1 MESWIVRSRWAAA
14 GLVLLCGCRTW
25 LIDGADGPVYR
36 LIEERQGAALGAASD
51 VHLGAESGDLGSTGR
66 MYRFTPSPVE
76 AGLPEAFRPPLESRE
91 NPEVGSESEPETQ
104 ADASDVGTASKDHV
118 DPVTAMTDS
127 IFSPEQM
134 DEVTSFGLEDALS
147 YAMRHGRNLQNA
159 KEDLYLEALDLTL
172 ERHLWTPQFV
182 ASMQTGADHA
192 DGDAL
197 PEANDAF
204 SVISEVAVSQRLPF
218 GGDLTARV
226 VGNLVR
232 DLDEHVTSGE
242 SGDLIL
248 QANIPLFRGAGRVAY
263 ESRYVAERELI
274 YATRTYERFRRTFVV
289 QVAANY
295 FNLQGLKAT
304 MQNSYFAY
312 KSRSADWEKA
322 DFMNQMGRSR
332 TGFEAPRAKS
342 NLRQAEASL
351 VNAKERYASALDLF
365 KILMGMPVDV
375 LLDVL
380 DLDADMAANAVD
392 DLLPDVEE
400 SAAIDA
406 ALHYRLDLLTNE
418 DQIDDAR
425 RGIVIARNR
434 ILPDL
439 DFNASATF
447 GSKPD
452 HLTTLGLNNDRAL
465 YHAGLELR
473 IDDRKTER
481 NAYRA
486 SLIRL
491 RRAQRNHEQ
500 FVDKGRAEVVRARRR
515 VAQQESLQQI
525 QTMNVEENEFRLA
538 AARAQF
544 DLGRSTNQDVVDAE
558 DDLLNARNAY
568 VRAVAA
574 YRVAILELRRE
585 TGTLRVTD
593 GGRWNMNPPIELPVE
608 KTSPESGS

>member
-1 MESWIVRSRWAAA
+1 MESWFVGGRWAVT

-25 LIDGADGPVYR
+25 LIDGADGAVYR
-36 LIEERQGAALGAASD
+36 LIKERQGAALGAASD

-66 MYRFTPSPVE
+66 MYRITPSPVD
-76 AGLPEAFRPPLESRE
+76 AGLPEAFRPRLDSRE
-91 NPEVGSESEPETQ
+91 NSEAESETQ
-104 ADASDVGTASKDHV
+104 KDASGVGTASQDHV

-127 IFSPEQM
+127 VFSPEQM
-134 DEVTSFGLEDALS
+134 DDVTLFGLEDALS
-147 YAMRHGRNLQNA
+147 YAMRHGRDLQNA

-182 ASMQTGADHA
+182 ASVQASA
-192 DGDAL
+192 NYFDGDAL
-197 PEANDAF
+197 PEASDAF
-204 SVISEVAVSQRLPF
+204 NLVSDVAVSQRLPF
-218 GGDLTARV
+218 GGDVTARV
-226 VGNLVR
+226 IGNLVR
-232 DLDEHVTSGE
+232 DLDAHVTSGE

-274 YATRTYERFRRTFVV
+274 YATRTYERFRRSFVV
-289 QVAANY
+289 RVAAEY
-295 FNLQGLKAT
+295 FGLQGLKAAVH
-304 MQNSYFAY
+304 NSFNAFE
-312 KSRSADWEKA
+312 SRSADWEKA

-332 TGFEAPRAKS
+332 TVFEAPRAKS

-365 KILMGMPVDV
+365 KILLGMPVDV

-380 DLDADMAANAVD
+380 DLDADVAANAVD

-406 ALHYRLDLLTNE
+406 ALHYRLDLLTNG

-425 RGIVIARNR
+425 RGVKIARNR

-481 NAYRA
+481 NAYRT

-491 RRAQRNHEQ
+491 RRAQRDHEQ
-500 FVDKGRAEVVRARRR
+500 FVDTVRAEVVRARRR

-525 QTMNVEENEFRLA
+525 QAMNVEENEFRLA

-593 GGRWNMNPPIELPVE
+593 DGRWDMNLPIELPVE
-608 KTSPESGS
+608 KTPPEPGS